1 MEKILTLQS
10 SISIDPLNPHLQA
23 SYSSVHF
30 PLLVIMSVRND
41 WDWMY
46 KKSYE
51 GYLSMSYKAKVK
63 DFLDVACSNEV
74 GDFIRCPC
82 FRCKN
87 KFFKTR
93 EEVELH
99 LLQRGFTPNY
109 TTWWAHGEREML
121 FQHEGQS
128 SDSMQDR
135 NPIEDDGVMEDDD
148 VTEDGDV
155 NGCTCINPEPSA
167 QGFYDA
173 LEEANEPLW
182 DRCENYTKLQAASEL
197 LNWKSEYNVSEAAYD
212 HILPIIKRMLP
223 KGEKLVENFY
233 ETKKVLKRIRIPEM
247 KIRACKNHCMIFY
260 GADSDLTKCRVC
272 DHDRYKPNRLSLIPY
287 LVLRYLLIAPRLQ
300 RLHLSKTNGKT
311 NDMAL

>member
-1 MEKILTLQS
+1 
-10 SISIDPLNPHLQA
+10 
-23 SYSSVHF
+23 
-30 PLLVIMSVRND
+30 MSVRND
-41 WDWMY
+41 RDWMY
-46 KKSYE
+46 KRSYE

-74 GDFIRCPC
+74 GDCIRCPC

-128 SDSMQDR
+128 SDSMQDP

-155 NGCTCINPEPSA
+155 NGCTRMLMDVLEESPNPSA

-182 DRCENYTKLQAASEL
+182 DGCENYTKLQAASEL

-212 HILPIIKRMLP
+212 HILPII
-223 KGEKLVENFY
+223 N
-233 ETKKVLKRIRIPEM
+233 M
-247 KIRACKNHCMIFY
+247 KFGLER
-260 GADSDLTKCRVC
+260 D
-272 DHDRYKPNRLSLIPY
+272 
-287 LVLRYLLIAPRLQ
+287 
-300 RLHLSKTNGKT
+300 
-311 NDMAL
+311 